1 MNSNDTIITEYV
13 PKELFDIHIQ
23 NIRDK
28 NASDEKLTD
37 ARFLALEKLLDE
49 RFNRL
54 QAIVEKNLAEFK
66 AENSDI
72 RGELKAMA
80 TRTEGRIDTLSER
93 IEHAIDTLS
102 VAISNNNQRLDD
114 FKNDIEHKQSAY
126 AAKIG
131 IFTALFIG
139 AVQVVVSVVLHFWF

>member
-1 MNSNDTIITEYV
+1 MINNETVVSEFV

-28 NASDEKLTD
+28 AASDEKFTD
-37 ARFLALEKLLDE
+37 ARFQALEKLLDE

-54 QAIVEKNLAEFK
+54 QAVVEKNLAEHK
-66 AENSDI
+66 AVAA
-72 RGELKAMA
+72 K
-80 TRTEGRIDTLSER
+80 TEGRIDTLNER

-102 VAISNNNQRLDD
+102 IAISNNNQRLDD
-114 FKNDIEHKQSAY
+114 LRDEIAKKQSFSF
-126 AAKIG
+126 AKWG
-131 IFTALFIG
+131 IYTALFIG

>member
-1 MNSNDTIITEYV
+1 MEEEVTMNDNTIITEYV

-54 QAIVEKNLAEFK
+54 QAVVEKNLAEHK
-66 AENSDI
+66 AVAA
-72 RGELKAMA
+72 K
-80 TRTEGRIDTLSER
+80 TEGRIDTLTER

-114 FKNDIEHKQSAY
+114 FKNEIEHKQSAS